1 MCYTYL
7 FTKQICLIFH
17 FITCGFINFNH
28 INWKNKGEKNRNKA
42 NSSDP
47 TINKWHSIF
56 MQRFLMS
63 AYFHKRGSNSNCH
76 LLFTSKIWNTAIPF
90 SGAIVFTNLWN
101 IESVLKLLPDLLS
114 HSTKLTRPRPQSTW
128 EQGRGNFIKCSSNPA
143 KRAKRTTTRQP
154 GRLYITM

>member
-1 MCYTYL
+1 MFYARYCKSVYLWDVIEHMCYTYL

-63 AYFHKRGSNSNCH
+63 AYFHKRLSNSNCH

-90 SGAIVFTNLWN
+90 SRAIVFTNLGN

-114 HSTKLTRPRPQSTW
+114 HSVSKHHSDFMFFLIFTDWSCK
-128 EQGRGNFIKCSSNPA
+128 
-143 KRAKRTTTRQP
+143 
-154 GRLYITM
+154 